1 GGEARQVVLG
11 VSVRVLR
18 VPLDSHHP
26 GMGVF
31 DALDDTV
38 ERPRHGTESLARFV
52 DRLMVSGTDGRV
64 GLAEPCGDPGVR
76 GQPDLLVEE
85 HALPVAMQLG
95 VLDVGDEGDRKST
108 RLNSSHVKSSYAV
121 FCLKKKTLYKE

>member
-1 GGEARQVVLG
+1 
-11 VSVRVLR
+11 
-18 VPLDSHHP
+18 
-26 GMGVF
+26 MGVF

-95 VLDVGDEGDRKST
+95 VLDVGDEGAAERHVDHLGAPTDAEDGGVGVEASRTTAIACSSAARST
-108 RLNSSHVKSSYAV
+108 P
-121 FCLKKKTLYKE
+121 